1 MDFFPNLLHLVILCI
16 SVSLIFLIY
25 KQKSNHAKLP
35 PGTKGW
41 PVIGETLEFATA
53 RRRGTQESFFNDRM
67 RKYSQDLFKTSLFGE
82 NMVVFCGASA
92 NKSLF
97 YNDKKNL
104 STWWP
109 RSMLKIISSPE
120 LLEDV
125 AQKDF
130 AQMRRSVV
138 EFLKPEALQHFIPIM
153 DSMAKEHLETQWS
166 PYRKVKVYPLS
177 MKYTFALACRFF
189 LNVTNHSHVTKFADH
204 FAIIMHGLLSV
215 PINIPGTT
223 FNRAIREGK
232 VIRQEILEVIKQ
244 RKKELSENNGTVARD
259 FLTHSLLELDEQGK
273 AINEMMIAS
282 RIMSLLIAGHDSTNS
297 AITFVLKYLA
307 EFPHVYS
314 EVFKEQMGIAISK
327 GPNDLLNWDDISK
340 MKYSWNVALES
351 MRLTPPTQGT
361 FREVVNDFTYT
372 NFTIPKGWKTF
383 WTPYSTHKNPKY
395 FQDPEKFNPSR
406 FEGNGP
412 EPYTFVPFGGGPRMC
427 PGREYARLEI
437 LVFMHNVVTRFKWE
451 KAILDE
457 KLSFNISP
465 IPVNGLPIYLKPH
478 GHK

>member
-35 PGTKGW
+35 PGKMGW
-41 PVIGETLEFATA
+41 PVIGETLEFAMA
-53 RRRGTQESFFNDRM
+53 RRRGAQEIFFNERM

-97 YNDKKNL
+97 HNDKKNL

-109 RSMLKIISSPE
+109 RSMQKIVSSPE
-120 LLEDV
+120 LVEDV

-130 AQMRRSVV
+130 VQMRRAVV
-138 EFLKPEALQHFIPIM
+138 EFLKPEALQHFVPIM
-153 DSMAKEHLETQWS
+153 DSMAKEHLETEWS
-166 PYRKVKVYPLS
+166 PYREVKVFPLS
-177 MKYTFALACRFF
+177 KKYAFALACRFF
-189 LNVTNHSHVTKFADH
+189 LSVTNHNHVTKFADH
-204 FAIIMHGLLSV
+204 FAIIIRGLLSV

-223 FNRAIREGK
+223 FNRAIRAGK
-232 VIRQEILEVIKQ
+232 VVRQEILEVIKQ
-244 RKKELSENNGTVARD
+244 RKKELSENDGTVARD
-259 FLTHSLLELDEQGK
+259 FLTHSLLELDENGK

-282 RIMSLLIAGHDSTNS
+282 RIMSLLIAGHDTTNS

-314 EVFKEQMGIAISK
+314 EVFKEQMEIAISK
-327 GPNDLLNWDDISK
+327 GPNDLLNWDDIKK
-340 MKYSWNVALES
+340 MKYSWNVVLES

-457 KLSFNISP
+457 KLSFYVSP

-478 GHK
+478 SHK

>member
-1 MDFFPNLLHLVILCI
+1 M
-16 SVSLIFLIY
+16 
-25 KQKSNHAKLP
+25 
-35 PGTKGW
+35 GW
-41 PVIGETLEFATA
+41 PVIGETLEFAMA
-53 RRRGTQESFFNDRM
+53 RRRGTQEIFFNDRM

-92 NKSLF
+92 NKFLF
-97 YNDKKNL
+97 HNDKKNL

-109 RSMLKIISSPE
+109 RSMIKIISSPE
-120 LLEDV
+120 LVEDV

-130 AQMRRSVV
+130 VQMRRAVV

-153 DSMAKEHLETQWS
+153 DSMAKEHLRQS
-166 PYRKVKVYPLS
+166 
-177 MKYTFALACRFF
+177 
-189 LNVTNHSHVTKFADH
+189 
-204 FAIIMHGLLSV
+204 
-215 PINIPGTT
+215 GTT
-223 FNRAIREGK
+223 FNRAIRAGK
-232 VIRQEILEVIKQ
+232 VVRQEILEVIKQ
-244 RKKELSENNGTVARD
+244 RKKELSENDGTVARD
-259 FLTHSLLELDEQGK
+259 FLIHSLLELDENGK

-282 RIMSLLIAGHDSTNS
+282 RIMSLLIAGHDTTSS

-314 EVFKEQMGIAISK
+314 EVFKEQMEIAISK
-327 GPNDLLNWDDISK
+327 GPNDLLKLDDIKK
-340 MKYSWNVALES
+340 MKYSWNVVLES
-351 MRLTPPTQGT
+351 MMLTPPTQGT

-457 KLSFNISP
+457 KLSFSLSP
-465 IPVNGLPIYLKPH
+465 IPVNGLPIYLKSH
-478 GHK
+478 SHK

>member
-1 MDFFPNLLHLVILCI
+1 
-16 SVSLIFLIY
+16 
-25 KQKSNHAKLP
+25 
-35 PGTKGW
+35 
-41 PVIGETLEFATA
+41 
-53 RRRGTQESFFNDRM
+53 M

-97 YNDKKNL
+97 NDKKNL

-109 RSMLKIISSPE
+109 RSILKIVFVSSPE

-153 DSMAKEHLETQWS
+153 DSMAKEHLETEWS

-177 MKYTFALACRFF
+177 MKYTFALAC
-189 LNVTNHSHVTKFADH
+189 
-204 FAIIMHGLLSV
+204 
-215 PINIPGTT
+215 TT
-223 FNRAIREGK
+223 FNRAIRAGK

-259 FLTHSLLELDEQGK
+259 FLTRSLLEFNENGK
-273 AINEMMIAS
+273 AINEIMIAS
-282 RIMSLLIAGHDSTNS
+282 RILSLLIAGHDSTNS

-314 EVFKEQMGIAISK
+314 EVFKEQMEIAISK
-327 GPNDLLNWDDISK
+327 GPNDLLNWGDIKK

-383 WTPYSTHKNPKY
+383 WTPYSTHKNPEY

-412 EPYTFVPFGGGPRMC
+412 EPYTFVPFGGGAHMC

-437 LVFMHNVVTRFKWE
+437 LVFMHNVVTRFNWE

-457 KLSFNISP
+457 KLSFNIAP

-478 GHK
+478 SHK